1 MQRRANSG
9 LLALTAVGTAVV
21 LFAGC
26 GRSGSELPADESA
39 FELPHPEFR
48 MPAAMPTSSPPPGF
62 PTDVGDGHDGA
73 LSVAVD
79 TVVNTCIPV
88 LNSGSRSVI
97 LAAPPSAPAFEPG
110 RRVLVHQVQDFSAT
124 SNDPTVVSTGIAGK
138 WELGRIE
145 GIAGATLTLTTALSM
160 SYQTANGR
168 TAQVCSV
175 PEYSIVL
182 LTGAGTD
189 LLAPPW
195 DGESGGILALFVSS
209 SLTIG
214 NGQLSARRGF
224 RGGLVE
230 GDSGEQD
237 VDADDTAVGTG
248 DGGGKGEGLDG
259 RSFEREGRGNYW
271 NAGGGGNGRAGGG
284 GGGGGAGSGG
294 RGGTQKEADGA
305 NPEVNGRPGSA
316 VDFPELRLVFGGGG
330 GAGQRE
336 STGDT
341 AGDGGNGGG
350 AILLFAQHLLGTG
363 TLNVSGTPGENGSAA
378 SAGGGGA
385 GGTAVVVVRGT
396 LSPTVSMDVSGG
408 QGGNHIANDTKR
420 GPGGGGG
427 GGLAVVDLPGPMVIS
442 TEGSLTGVNT
452 MLGNDP
458 YQAEPGL
465 PGRTLQLP

>member
-1 MQRRANSG
+1 M
-9 LLALTAVGTAVV
+9 TAVGTGVV

-39 FELPHPEFR
+39 FEVPHPEFR
-48 MPAAMPTSSPPPGF
+48 MPAATPNPSPPPGF
-62 PTDVGDGHDGA
+62 PPDAGDGHDGA
-73 LSVAVD
+73 ISVAVD
-79 TVVNTCIPV
+79 TVVNTCLPV
-88 LNSGSRSVI
+88 LNSGSTTVVV
-97 LAAPPSAPAFEPG
+97 AGTPAAPAFVPG

-124 SNDPTVVSTGIAGK
+124 SNDPTTVSTGIAGK

-145 GIAGATLTLTTALSM
+145 AIAGSTLTLAAGLSM
-160 SYQTANGR
+160 PYQTANGR

-182 LTGAGTD
+182 LAAGTD
-189 LLAPPW
+189 LVAPPW

-209 SLTIG
+209 SLTLNG
-214 NGQLSARRGF
+214 GQLSAREGF

-230 GDSGEQD
+230 GDSGELD
-237 VDADDTAVGTG
+237 VATNDTEIGTG

-259 RSFEREGRGNYW
+259 RSFAREGRGNYW

-316 VDFPELRLVFGGGG
+316 VDFPDLRLVFGGGG

-336 STGDT
+336 SAGDT
-341 AGDGGNGGG
+341 AGDGGDGGG
-350 AILLFAQHLLGTG
+350 AVLLFAQHLLGSG
-363 TLNVSGTPGENGSAA
+363 VLNASGVPGENGSGA

-385 GGTAVVVVRGT
+385 GGTVIVVVHGS
-396 LSPTVSMDVSGG
+396 LSATVDVDVSGG
-408 QGGNHIANDTKR
+408 RGGNHVANDTRR

-427 GGLAVVDLPGPMVIS
+427 GGLAIVDVPAPMVIS

-452 MLGNDP
+452 LFGNDP